1 MCLLHVVSFILIH
14 KNMYLVCIFSP
25 FIGSALAGLFGRHL
39 GFRGSWLVSAIFMAL
54 SFICSVTIGY
64 EVILQGSAVSIDLG
78 YWFSAGSVSA
88 RWGFHIDTLTV
99 CMLFTVTLVSSCVHI
114 YSYDYMNT
122 DPHLPRFMSYLSLF
136 TGFMLVLVS
145 ADNML
150 QMLVG
155 WEGNECLIG
164 NIYCCLYL
172 KQNRDNWLKSQ
183 KIGSFRKQDF
193 TLFKSLNSNNFSI
206 NQWKSIRMFYK
217 PRIPAKSRTGPHT
230 FLFKQIL
237 TGFLL
242 GDGWIELHGK
252 GARLGISLTV
262 KFADVAQ
269 WYKLLFYGL
278 GYTKDYTLSPPLTRN
293 NRTNPYY
300 KIRTFSFESLIKY
313 RNMWYTD
320 KQKTIPKNIEQ
331 FLTPLCLCIWVMG
344 DGSGMK
350 DGGFKISSHSFSRE
364 DNQLLCDLLFKLYG
378 IKANVLVERK
388 NLTYIRI
395 WKRSVPTL
403 KNLIMPYLLSSCYY
417 KFRYI

>member
-1 MCLLHVVSFILIH
+1 
-14 KNMYLVCIFSP
+14 MYLVCIFSP

-39 GFRGSWLVSAIFMAL
+39 GFRGSWLVSATFMAL
-54 SFICSVTIGY
+54 SFICSLVIGY

-99 CMLFTVTLVSSCVHI
+99 CMLFTVTLVSLCVHI
-114 YSYDYMNT
+114 YSFDYMNT

-155 WEGNECLIG
+155 WEGNKCLIG
-164 NIYCCLYL
+164 NIYCCLYFKKRNNLIL
-172 KQNRDNWLKSQ
+172 KILKSN
-183 KIGSFRKQDF
+183 KYA
-193 TLFKSLNSNNFSI
+193 I
-206 NQWKSIRMFYK
+206 NEWNTNCRMFYK
-217 PRIPAKSRTGPHT
+217 PRIPAKSRLGPHT

-242 GDGWIELHGK
+242 GDGWIELHGA
-252 GARLGISLTV
+252 GARIGISLTE

-269 WYKLLFYGL
+269 WYKLLLYGL
-278 GYTKDYTLSPPLTRN
+278 GYTQDYILSSPLTRSN
-293 NRTNPYY
+293 GINGKKLYHYY
-300 KIRTFSFESLIKY
+300 QIRTFSFESLIKY
-313 RNMWYTD
+313 RNMWYSGT
-320 KQKTIPKNIEQ
+320 QKTIPKNIEQ
-331 FLTPLCLCIWVMG
+331 FLTPLCLCIWIMG

-350 DGGFKISSHSFSRE
+350 DGGFKLSSHSFSRE
-364 DNQLLCDLLFKLYG
+364 DNQLLCDLLFNIYG

-388 NLTYIRI
+388 NLSYIRI

-403 KNLIMPYLLSSCYY
+403 KNLIMPYLLPSCYY
-417 KFRYI
+417 KFRYIKQPI